1 MSGGDDDD
9 DDDDFL
15 FTTIRPSLLLP
26 MELEMDLEKIDDLLV
41 DIMMQDKRKE
51 ERI

>member
-1 MSGGDDDD
+1 MSGGD

-15 FTTIRPSLLLP
+15 FTTRPVPSLLLP
-26 MELEMDLEKIDDLLV
+26 MELDLEKIDDLLV